1 MPRQRQR
8 ACLQDGLKLD
18 LNRLSRQGLVARG
31 KKTGPC
37 AVRWTCGGSGEEI
50 ARGLISA
57 DMEGPVER
65 SLRIQLGGLNQ
76 WINLIALPRH
86 LGGHQWYFECP
97 KTGHRA
103 SVLWMPPGASRFAS
117 RHAWPRQ
124 VAYRSQFVT
133 ADDRAHLGKAKIK
146 SRLIGS
152 LDPNKWDLPP
162 KPKWMRWATYN
173 RYVERCDAYDAIL
186 DEGTFE
192 LVAKLMGRA

>member
-18 LNRLSRQGLVARG
+18 LNRLARQGLVVRG
-31 KKTGPC
+31 KKKGPC
-37 AVRWTCGGSGEEI
+37 SIRWMCGGSGGEI
-50 ARGLISA
+50 ASGLISA
-57 DMEGPVER
+57 DMEGPVEG
-65 SLRIQLGGLNQ
+65 SLRIRLGALDQ

-86 LGGHQWYFECP
+86 FGGRQWFFECP
-97 KTGHRA
+97 VTGRLA
-103 SVLWMPPGASRFAS
+103 SVLWMPPGARRFAS

-152 LDPNKWDLPP
+152 LDPDK
-162 KPKWMRWATYN
+162 
-173 RYVERCDAYDAIL
+173 
-186 DEGTFE
+186 
-192 LVAKLMGRA
+192 

>member
-1 MPRQRQR
+1 
-8 ACLQDGLKLD
+8 LKLD
-18 LNRLSRQGLVARG
+18 LNRLAQQGLVVRG

-37 AVRWTCGGSGEEI
+37 SVRWTYGSGEEI

-57 DMEGPVER
+57 DMEGPVEG
-65 SLRIQLGGLNQ
+65 SLRIQLGPLDQ
-76 WINLIALPRH
+76 WINLIASPRH
-86 LGGHQWYFECP
+86 LGGCQWYFECP
-97 KTGHRA
+97 ITGRHA
-103 SVLWMPPGASRFAS
+103 SVLWMLPGASRFAS

-133 ADDRAHLGKAKIK
+133 ADDRAHLGKAKIR

-152 LDPNKWDLPP
+152 LDPNEWDLPP